1 MFLSNDLPPFKK
13 QIIKIQ
19 VSNDDKFMLIVIFDE
34 SIDYPP
40 SLTRYVY

>member
-1 MFLSNDLPPFKK
+1 MFLSNDLPSFKK